1 MLVPAV
7 LDFIHIFDAVGSF
20 IFVDRGVDRKPT
32 FHIQT
37 CNTILSAESHYPT
50 NPEASVLYAGSLLR
64 EKPDMLRGK
73 TSNSHPLF
81 FLINHR
87 TEMVTTIANDVSA
100 TVIYVEDDALAHY
113 LVEEAVKLPH
123 APFLSGS
130 GMLMDHM
137 MQPSARP

>member
-7 LDFIHIFDAVGSF
+7 LDLIHIFDAVGSF

-37 CNTILSAESHYPT
+37 CNAILSADSHYPT
-50 NPEASVLYAGSLLR
+50 KPDASVLYAGSQLR
-64 EKPDMLRGK
+64 EKPDMLR
-73 TSNSHPLF
+73 
-81 FLINHR
+81 
-87 TEMVTTIANDVSA
+87 EMVTTIANDVSA

-113 LVEEAVKLPH
+113 LVEEAAKLPH
-123 APFLSGS
+123 SPFLSGS

-137 MQPSARP
+137 MRPSGCP